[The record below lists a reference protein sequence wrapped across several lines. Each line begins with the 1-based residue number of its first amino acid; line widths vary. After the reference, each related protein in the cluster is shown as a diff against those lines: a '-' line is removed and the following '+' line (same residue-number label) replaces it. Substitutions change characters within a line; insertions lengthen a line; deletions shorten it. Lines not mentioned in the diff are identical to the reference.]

1 MQHGIKFTYMAEI
14 GVPSITKANEQV
26 ADQPIVDQANCNQVC
41 VLMQRP
47 ITVHALAPQW
57 HDVLST
63 SACQQHLPQQ
73 IPVST
78 PVSRS
83 NLQCSWSPAA
93 GRSDWLAEGTH
104 SRPWGKNSW
113 YDALVGGCVSVL
125 QGVAEGKVG
134 QRGGVGQWGGEG
146 GQTERVAGAV
156 R

>member
-26 ADQPIVDQANCNQVC
+26 ADEPIVDQANCNQVC

-47 ITVHALAPQW
+47 ITALAPEW

-78 PVSRS
+78 PVPRS
-83 NLQCSWSPAA
+83 NLQCSWRPAA

-104 SRPWGKNSW
+104 FRPWGKNSW
-113 YDALVGGCVSVL
+113 CDALVGGRVSVL
-125 QGVAEGKVG
+125 QGVAEGEVG
-134 QRGGVGQWGGEG
+134 SGEGRGGRQRGWQGQ
-146 GQTERVAGAV
+146 
-156 R
+156 